1 MDNILNNRNYSEWR
15 IDQAVAFSIECLD
28 SRFCPGY
35 ALKNPDLVSTLT
47 KLQINMEDQLDR
59 FDEINNFSKKISSQK
74 KKPSINVAEKLKIP
88 SNVPQTKTRMYE
100 MTFSILKEHFGSR
113 CFTASEAYDV
123 IRPIRTAIFNFK
135 NEKSF
140 RGTILR
146 ELQVLKKKDMLEFV
160 DNNGTCR
167 GTYRIK

>member
-1 MDNILNNRNYSEWR
+1 MDNKLNNRNYSEWKV
-15 IDQAVAFSIECLD
+15 DQAVAFSIECLD

-35 ALKNPDLVSTLT
+35 ALKNPDLIGTLVQ
-47 KLQINMEDQLDR
+47 LQIHIEDQLDR
-59 FDEINNFSKKISSQK
+59 LDEIDEFSRKIKNQK
-74 KKPSINVAEKLKIP
+74 KRPSTNVDGKLKIL

-123 IRPIRTAIFNFK
+123 VRPIRTAIFNFK

-146 ELQVLKKKDMLEFV
+146 ELQVLEKKGCLDFV
-160 DNNGTCR
+160 DNNGT
-167 GTYRIK
+167 YRIK

>member
-59 FDEINNFSKKISSQK
+59 FDEINNFSKKIILSSIF
-74 KKPSINVAEKLKIP
+74 PDF
-88 SNVPQTKTRMYE
+88 KTP
-100 MTFSILKEHFGSR
+100 L
-113 CFTASEAYDV
+113 
-123 IRPIRTAIFNFK
+123 
-135 NEKSF
+135 
-140 RGTILR
+140 
-146 ELQVLKKKDMLEFV
+146 
-160 DNNGTCR
+160 
-167 GTYRIK
+167 

>member
-1 MDNILNNRNYSEWR
+1 MHKLNNRNYSEWR
-15 IDQAVAFSIECLD
+15 IDQAVGFSIECLD

-35 ALKNPDLVSTLT
+35 ALKNPDLVRSLT
-47 KLQINMEDQLDR
+47 KLQIDMEDQLDR

-74 KKPSINVAEKLKIP
+74 KKPNINVAEKLKIP
-88 SNVPQTKTRMYE
+88 SNVTQTKTRMYE
-100 MTFSILKEHFGSR
+100 LTFSILKKHFGSR

-123 IRPIRTAIFNFK
+123 IRPIRTAISNFK

-146 ELQVLKKKDMLEFV
+146 ELQDLGKKNMLEFV
-160 DNNGTCR
+160 DNNGT
-167 GTYRIK
+167 YRIK

>member
-1 MDNILNNRNYSEWR
+1 V
-15 IDQAVAFSIECLD
+15 Q
-28 SRFCPGY
+28 
-35 ALKNPDLVSTLT
+35 
-47 KLQINMEDQLDR
+47 LQIHIEDQLDR
-59 FDEINNFSKKISSQK
+59 LDEIDEFSRKIKNQK
-74 KKPSINVAEKLKIP
+74 KRPSTNVDGKLKIL

-123 IRPIRTAIFNFK
+123 VRPIRTAIFNFK

-146 ELQVLKKKDMLEFV
+146 ELQVLEKKGYLDFV
-160 DNNGTCR
+160 DNNGT
-167 GTYRIK
+167 YRIK